1 MASERRDP
9 EREQPPVE
17 GRDPLVRGPVTW
29 PDSMQIARQL
39 GVVVG
44 VGVVWAGLFAGM
56 LRLTS
61 SGSAPAVEG
70 PISAA
75 RAERMAAR
83 EGGVPA
89 TPADSGGTAEEE
101 AAPQAAPTEGP
112 AAAAPVPGPPP
123 AAGPEAP
130 PAVAEAPRQP
140 AAAAPTP
147 AAAETTTRPPTAPPP
162 AAQQP
167 ATPVQ
172 PPAARA
178 AEPAPEPAP
187 EPVAIPIPG
196 EEEIE
201 EAGAG
206 EVGDVS
212 FARDVMPI
220 FEGRCISCHG
230 GPRREGGQ
238 RIEEGLSL
246 LTHRETMAGSTWGP
260 VVVPGDPAGSYL
272 LELILSGEMPDDAP
286 RLLPR
291 EIRIITQWIL
301 SGAPDND

>member
-1 MASERRDP
+1 MASERLDSQ
-9 EREQPPVE
+9 REGTPVE
-17 GRDPLVRGPVTW
+17 GTDPLVRGPVTW
-29 PDSMQIARQL
+29 PDSLQIARQL

-61 SGSAPAVEG
+61 SGGGPVVEG

-83 EGGVPA
+83 EGGAPA
-89 TPADSGGTAEEE
+89 TPAPDSGEAAEET
-101 AAPQAAPTEGP
+101 AAPQAPPTEGP
-112 AAAAPVPGPPP
+112 TPAAPVAGPPP
-123 AAGPEAP
+123 ARPETP
-130 PAVAEAPRQP
+130 PAAAEAPRQP

-147 AAAETTTRPPTAPPP
+147 APAETATRPPTAPPP

-167 ATPVQ
+167 AAPVQ

-178 AEPAPEPAP
+178 PEPDP

-196 EEEIE
+196 EEEE
-201 EAGAG
+201 AAGAVEVG
-206 EVGDVS
+206 EVS
-212 FARDVMPI
+212 FVRDVMPI